1 MLPNG
6 RVSTGSRTG
15 FKPADWR
22 TNQKAWDLALLCLR
36 AFLAMCSLCCLL
48 HVQSTRP
55 ILTQHL
61 AENDDETSASF
72 ANFDKD
78 STAFKLLSQQQ
89 RMIYLSQDQRNEFWA
104 ECYSVSGVCTPLL
117 GTVTMNEKT
126 KKGLPYACTHVLKAG
141 QTEQVCL
148 PRVRE

>member
-1 MLPNG
+1 MSVLQQKRP
-6 RVSTGSRTG
+6 TSRTMEG
-15 FKPADWR
+15 AHAETAAKIKKGLTMWPGGKGEF
-22 TNQKAWDLALLCLR
+22 LR
-36 AFLAMCSLCCLL
+36 Y
-48 HVQSTRP
+48 
-55 ILTQHL
+55 
-61 AENDDETSASF
+61 
-72 ANFDKD
+72 FDKD

-117 GTVTMNEKT
+117 GTVSMKEKS
-126 KKGLPYACTHVLKAG
+126 KKELPYACTHVLKAG